1 LLAALASPAS
11 HGRIADAATKMAR
24 VAPFPM
30 VKCYLSL
37 RLDIALIFATMPRLN
52 IPGNH

>member
-1 LLAALASPAS
+1 
-11 HGRIADAATKMAR
+11 
-24 VAPFPM
+24 M

-52 IPGNH
+52 IPETIDGVGTIGSRTQSAFTGITGLIV